1 MSIELVKK
9 YAPKVDELF
18 TAESKLSLLTN
29 TDYDWTGAHS
39 VSVWKMSTAP
49 MQNYS
54 RNRGADF
61 EETEESLSRF
71 GKIMDL
77 DAQTEEMLLTKDRS
91 FIFNIDKL
99 DEDETAQQLRADTAL
114 ARQIREVV
122 IPEIDTYAYAKMAE
136 KAGTKADAEELT
148 EDNIYDHIVDGTEVL
163 DDAEVP
169 ETERALVVS
178 SATYRIMKKSPH
190 IMLDCDIS
198 EEMRIKGVIAMLD
211 GMAVV
216 KVPAKRLPE
225 NFGFMIAHPAATTAP
240 VKLEDYGQHPDT
252 ALSSGTIVTGRIC
265 YDCFV
270 LENKAKAIYYHPV
283 A

>member
-18 TAESKLSLLTN
+18 AAESKLSLLTN

-99 DEDETAQQLRADTAL
+99 DEDDDVQQ
-114 ARQIREVV
+114 V
-122 IPEIDTYAYAKMAE
+122 
-136 KAGTKADAEELT
+136 
-148 EDNIYDHIVDGTEVL
+148 
-163 DDAEVP
+163 
-169 ETERALVVS
+169 
-178 SATYRIMKKSPH
+178 
-190 IMLDCDIS
+190 
-198 EEMRIKGVIAMLD
+198 
-211 GMAVV
+211 
-216 KVPAKRLPE
+216 
-225 NFGFMIAHPAATTAP
+225 
-240 VKLEDYGQHPDT
+240 
-252 ALSSGTIVTGRIC
+252 
-265 YDCFV
+265 
-270 LENKAKAIYYHPV
+270 YHNWEG
-283 A
+283 